1 MPAEMEGHAM
11 SLTSATTWARADMTG
26 HKEVSNELDGDVAR
40 GMASRGKRRDRP
52 MKGKSR
58 SGNEA
63 YEIAKWGNVVDR
75 GVRQRGEL

>member
-1 MPAEMEGHAM
+1 MAAEMEGHAM
-11 SLTSATTWARADMTG
+11 SLESASTWARAEMTA
-26 HKEVSNELDGDVAR
+26 HEQVQQELDGCVAR
-40 GMASRGKRRDRP
+40 EMASRGKRRHRP
-52 MKGKSR
+52 MKRKSR